1 MRATIHKTLAG
12 TLTMGLAVGAMGVTA
27 PEADGALIAYWSFN
41 DTENTGSI
49 NPDDGWGQAGDGE
62 EFQPDEGDGLMSIF
76 GPTTGTNFRVEEGG
90 GTELNALEGFD
101 AGDALQFGRGERWD
115 GNGFDLIFSTEGAS
129 NIAISLASFRSSGG
143 AEEFEISYSLDGE
156 NFNLLETASINDDEY
171 ALVETSFGSLL
182 DNQEEVIVRYTQ
194 IGDSFSAP
202 PNQGA
207 GIRVDNV
214 QIIPEP
220 ASLALMGV
228 GGLLLLKRRSRQG

>member
-41 DTENTGSI
+41 GEEPTDWV
-49 NPDDGWGQAGDGE
+49 PGDGE
-62 EFQPDEGDGLMSIF
+62 EFSPDVGNGLLSIF
-76 GPTTGTNFRVEEGG
+76 GPDFGTNFRVEEGG

-194 IGDSFSAP
+194 IGDSFGAASS
-202 PNQGA
+202 QGA